1 MTTEQL
7 VQPKKSIWDVIDNL
21 LPSAAAVYGQ
31 IRQKTTGVNPFE
43 TSRPVPNNDEL
54 QPQIDSEGFT
64 SDFDFTAKKGS
75 TLPLIIGGVA
85 LIGLG
90 VGTYFF
96 IKKYKKQ

>member
-7 VQPKKSIWDVIDNL
+7 VQPKKSVWDVIDNL

-31 IRQKTTGVNPFE
+31 IRQKKTGVNPFE
-43 TSRPVPNNDEL
+43 TTRPVPDKEEL
-54 QPQIDSEGFT
+54 QPKIDTEGFAN
-64 SDFDFTAKKGS
+64 DFTPSKVK
-75 TLPLIIGGVA
+75 TLPLLIGGIA